1 MRISTQL
8 LFETGANRIGDLQNR
23 LQKTQEQIASGRRI
37 LTPSDDPV
45 AATRALDVTQTQSIN
60 NQYAVNRQHAK
71 NTLGQVEGTLTGVT
85 SLMQD
90 VKSTII
96 AAGNGTLSDAERGFM
111 ASELNG
117 RLEQLLGFAN
127 SRDAT
132 GNYLFSG
139 FQSNTAAFAQTVPPA
154 APGVVYNGDS
164 GVQKLQVDATRQ
176 MAINTP
182 GSTVFQGGGQG
193 GAGDIFQTLTDL
205 VALLNVPG
213 TANLTTGLATA
224 NSNLDLALDNVL
236 TVRASVG
243 VSLQEL
249 DTLDNVGADRNL
261 QYSQILSELQDLDYT
276 QALTQLSQQQ
286 ITLEAAQKSFVKTSG
301 LSLFNFI

>member
-60 NQYAVNRQHAK
+60 NQYAVNRQYAK

-90 VKSTII
+90 VKTTII
-96 AAGNGTLSDAERGFM
+96 AAGNGTLSDTERGFM

-117 RLEQLLGFAN
+117 RLEQLLGLAN

-139 FQSNTAAFAQTVPPA
+139 FQSNTAPFSTIPAVPPA
-154 APGVVYNGDS
+154 LPGVAYNGDS

-182 GSTVFQGGGQG
+182 GSTVFQGGASG
-193 GAGDIFQTLTDL
+193 IFQTITGL
-205 VALLNVPG
+205 VALLNEPG
-213 TANLTTGLATA
+213 TTNLATGLAAA
-224 NSNLDLALDNVL
+224 NTNIDLALDNVL

>member
-96 AAGNGTLSDAERGFM
+96 AAGNGTLSDTERGFM

-182 GSTVFQGGGQG
+182 GSTIFQGGGQG
-193 GAGDIFQTLTDL
+193 GAGDIFQTITDL

-224 NSNLDLALDNVL
+224 NTNLDLALDNVL

>member
-96 AAGNGTLSDAERGFM
+96 AAGNGTLSDTERGFM

-176 MAINTP
+176 MAVNTP

-193 GAGDIFQTLTDL
+193 GAADIFQTITDL

-224 NSNLDLALDNVL
+224 NTNLDLALDNVL

>member
-71 NTLGQVEGTLTGVT
+71 NTLGQIEGTLTGVT

-96 AAGNGTLSDAERGFM
+96 AAGNGTLSDTERGFM
-111 ASELNG
+111 ARELNG

-193 GAGDIFQTLTDL
+193 GASDIFQTITDL

-213 TANLTTGLATA
+213 TANLATGLATA
-224 NSNLDLALDNVL
+224 NINLDLALDNVL